1 MKVINYLYFA
11 TKKFQFQAIFT
22 LSKKAPLSLFAG
34 VILTLSCNAEQDLR
48 AGSKTN
54 TYTLLNADGYKRSIN
69 VYFIPVDENGN
80 QITDTQESQK
90 YIKEIKAGIINSDGP
105 QKYGNFKLRG
115 IDNFTAP
122 KMIFSNAESTESP
135 VALRNDSI
143 FAIFSP
149 DHIKLSFAKSIMF
162 NGNCAAPAE
171 TVKILRK
178 KWKEYNP
185 IDLGE
190 NKGNF
195 LLNNDLGIN
204 MDADYDTKPNG
215 KCVNLFWRVQMNEA
229 NPPLVSDID
238 GNPINTV
245 QDLAVYGKT
254 GRFGFRDIESK
265 SIKAFAKSGA
275 GLRIGVAEGA
285 AGLLTDFRLMYNK
298 QSERQILNLLAPTD
312 SGLHA
317 TVHVKGV
324 IKGEN
329 RYQYAINQGSGSP
342 HKTGESPFSGMK
354 WAFKHNLLSPPGKP
368 NILTAESW
376 MPLYT
381 DLTKDT
387 LNKKVTGTYHT
398 APFLQQKGEHFFDGR
413 IKKYRLLPDDKFVKF
428 VYEYEYAARK
438 DITIDESIRDAH
450 VKPYL
455 WFSQRVPEKTNKD
468 ETGAGIDQAEVY
480 MYYKNVDGSFDERKL
495 TIHELDDP
503 QQRLAAIDNLQCYGK
518 GGGGSQCSEAIGW
531 NCDCGQGETEKLQS
545 IIFAY
550 KMPDT
555 EVWMGLK
562 ISASEI
568 YNKDDPFISANFS
581 VAKIPG
587 YKKTLIRLRPRV
599 LPEMKKGEI
608 FSQKYIF
615 KVGLLED
622 LKNDM

>member
-1 MKVINYLYFA
+1 MR
-11 TKKFQFQAIFT
+11 KFQFQNIFT
-22 LSKKAPLSLFAG
+22 FLNKASLTLFAAAF
-34 VILTLSCNAEQDLR
+34 LTISCSFEQDLR
-48 AGSKTN
+48 TKSKTAS
-54 TYTLLNADGYKRSIN
+54 YKKLDLVADGYKRIIN
-69 VYFIPVDENGN
+69 AYFIPFDGNGN
-80 QITDTQESQK
+80 LITDAQESKK
-90 YIKEIKAGIINSDGP
+90 YLKEIKAGIINSDGP
-105 QKYGNFKLRG
+105 QKYGNFNLKE
-115 IDNFTAP
+115 ISNFTTP
-122 KMIFSNAESTESP
+122 KIIFSDSKSSESP
-135 VALRNDSI
+135 VDLKNDSI

-149 DHIKLSFAKSIMF
+149 DHIKISFTKSIVF
-162 NGNCAAPAE
+162 NGNCATPAE
-171 TVKILRK
+171 TVKILGR
-178 KWKEYNP
+178 KWKEYSP

-204 MDADYDTKPNG
+204 MDVDYDTNPNG
-215 KCVNLFWRVQMNEA
+215 KCVNLFWLVQMNEA
-229 NPPLVSDID
+229 NPPLVRTID
-238 GNPINTV
+238 GNPIKTV

-265 SIKAFAKSGA
+265 SIKAYAKSGA
-275 GLRIGVAEGA
+275 GLRIGVTEDA
-285 AGLLTDFRLMYNK
+285 AGLLTDFRFLFNNK
-298 QSERQILNLLAPTD
+298 SERQVLNLLAPTD

-354 WAFKHNLLSPPGKP
+354 WAFKHSLQSPPGKP
-368 NILTAESW
+368 NILTADSW

-387 LNKKVTGTYHT
+387 LNKKELGTFHT
-398 APFLQQKGEHFFDGR
+398 APFLQQKGEHFFNGR

-428 VYEYEYAARK
+428 IYEYEYAARK
-438 DITIDESIRDAH
+438 DITIDENIKDANI
-450 VKPYL
+450 KPYL

-468 ETGAGIDQAEVY
+468 ETGVGIDQAEVY
-480 MYYKNVDGSFDERKL
+480 MYYKNADGSFNERKL

-503 QQRLAAIDNLQCYGK
+503 KQRLAAMENLRCYGK
-518 GGGGSQCSEAIGW
+518 GGGGKQCTETTGW
-531 NCDCGQGETEKLQS
+531 SCNCGQGEGEKLQS

-555 EVWMGLK
+555 DAWMGLK
-562 ISASEI
+562 ISANEI
-568 YNKDDPFISANFS
+568 YNKADPFINANFS

-599 LPEMKKGEI
+599 LPEMKKGDT
-608 FSQKYIF
+608 FSQKYVF
-615 KVGLLED
+615 KVGLLDD